1 VYVNIAVMEYKKQ
14 KIVDSGVVVDY
25 FTVDGIKE
33 WQTIWL
39 VFAAYAVVIAII
51 FAVSFNYKSDIEETK
66 NVKLSA

>member
-1 VYVNIAVMEYKKQ
+1 MEYKKQ

-25 FTVDGIKE
+25 FTVDGIKD